1 MSKLLP
7 SAAAPKARLPLVTYV
22 LAAGTFLM
30 GTTEF
35 VIAGLLPEVAADY
48 GRSVAHAGLAITVFA
63 VGMIVG
69 APSMALLTL
78 RLPRRLTLTLAL
90 AVFAAGHVIV
100 ALTASFTLM
109 LAARF
114 LTAVATGAFWAVAA
128 VVAAKVAGPAAG
140 SRALGI
146 VLGGG
151 MLANVLG
158 VPLGAFS
165 GQLIG
170 WRGTFWALAGLAMLA
185 AVVVARLVPTEGP
198 DRAAPSARAELASM
212 RSRPLWLTL
221 ATCAAVTASVLSIYS
236 FISPLLT
243 ARAGL
248 PGSFVPLALVVF
260 GVAALAGSIIGGRL
274 GDSHS
279 STTTLVAATGTVV
292 AAAGLCVFST
302 SAVPTIVLFG
312 LLGLVGLSA
321 NPILVNLAVRYGGNA
336 PTLPSAMAT
345 SSFNAG
351 TAVGT
356 WITGAALNSRL
367 GELAPPVVGVA
378 FAVLIFVPLMAL
390 TMLQR
395 RTTARV
401 PTPTSTP
408 GHVTEPHTIGDT
420 LSVVT
425 DPAPASRTPTLERTT
440 P

>member
-1 MSKLLP
+1 MSEPLP
-7 SAAAPKARLPLVTYV
+7 SDAAPKARLPLVAYV

-63 VGMIVG
+63 VGMILG

-78 RLPRRLTLTLAL
+78 RMPRRLTLTLAL

-100 ALTASFTLM
+100 ALTGSFTVM

-128 VVAAKVAGPAAG
+128 VVAAQVAGPAAS

-158 VPLGAFS
+158 VPLGAFG

-170 WRGTFWALAGLAMLA
+170 WRGTFWALAGLAVLA
-185 AVVVARLVPTEGP
+185 AVVVARLVPSEGP
-198 DRAAPSARAELASM
+198 DRATPSARAELAAM
-212 RSRPLWLTL
+212 RSKPLWLTL

-243 ARAGL
+243 ERAGL
-248 PGSFVPLALVVF
+248 PASFVPLALVVF

-274 GDSHS
+274 GDTHPSV
-279 STTTLVAATGTVV
+279 TALGVAAGTLA
-292 AAAGLCVFST
+292 AAAGLCAFST
-302 SAVPTIVLFG
+302 SAVPAVVLFG

-321 NPILVNLAVRYGGNA
+321 NPILVNFAVRYGGDA

-356 WITGAALNSRL
+356 WITGAALDSRL

-378 FAVLIFVPLMAL
+378 FAVVIFLPLTALIIV
-390 TMLQR
+390 QR
-395 RTTARV
+395 RTTV
-401 PTPTSTP
+401 PADRPTSPP
-408 GHVTEPHTIGDT
+408 GVSPT
-420 LSVVT
+420 
-425 DPAPASRTPTLERTT
+425 RTPATAR
-440 P
+440 